1 MVKRVRIYNGEMGS
15 SNPTPAIYSENYKS
29 LMKER
34 KKTQTDGKIYTMFV
48 DWKNQYYQNDYTI

>member
-1 MVKRVRIYNGEMGS
+1 MKDL
-15 SNPTPAIYSENYKS
+15 YSENYKS